1 MRAFV
6 EWSIMRAA
14 FEMGFEASA
23 GEGRRAT
30 AEERPSKST
39 IAISTAVLVCWTVV
53 ALTLL
58 SESWFR
64 QESTREENTSLG
76 GPVLEL
82 RKSFIPPEIS
92 GSSEISA
99 QRAATDA
106 SGVLHIEA
114 KPV

>member
-1 MRAFV
+1 
-6 EWSIMRAA
+6 MRAA

-23 GEGRRAT
+23 GDGRRAT

-64 QESTREENTSLG
+64 QEGIREENTNLG

-82 RKSFIPPEIS
+82 RKSLIPPEIF
-92 GSSEISA
+92 SSPEKSA
-99 QRAATDA
+99 
-106 SGVLHIEA
+106 
-114 KPV
+114 

>member
-1 MRAFV
+1 
-6 EWSIMRAA
+6 MRAA

-23 GEGRRAT
+23 GDGGRVT

-92 GSSEISA
+92 SSAEKSA
-99 QRAATDA
+99 
-106 SGVLHIEA
+106 
-114 KPV
+114 